1 VSVSH
6 AEPVGVEGRATGDAK
21 AHFACLLEVVQAV
34 NSTLQLPTVLNLILD
49 KAIEVM
55 RAEAGS
61 IMILDETS
69 GELQVRAA
77 RGARASEIFGRSV
90 KLGEGIAGWVA
101 LYGQPLLLM
110 DGIRDARFHTIC
122 QRDDVR
128 DALCVPLQAAGTV
141 EGVLCLNNRG
151 GPGPFTSDDLA
162 LLAALGNHV
171 TLAIKNASLYEQT
184 ARQRHTMERLLS
196 KLVWA
201 QEEERKKVSLEI
213 HDGPAQTL
221 YSALFR
227 LQTYQALLRDD
238 PEKACEELN
247 TAVAS
252 IRDTLQEIRRL
263 IFDLRPMSLDE
274 IGLVP
279 ALRQYAEKVKT
290 RHGIR
295 VEVKTRGRERR
306 FPVSLETALYR
317 IVQEAL
323 TNTWKHARAT
333 KASVTVSFD
342 PRRCDIQIA
351 DDGVGFDLAA
361 VGANGQGEHLGIA
374 GIRERAEMIGGTLR
388 IASAPG
394 AGTTVIVSVPVS
406 NADGNK
412 EEPDDSTVNRR

>member
-1 VSVSH
+1 MSVSH
-6 AEPVGVEGRATGDAK
+6 TKPVGVESRASGDAN
-21 AHFACLLEVVQAV
+21 AHVACLLEVVQAV
-34 NSTLQLPTVLNLILD
+34 NSTLQLPSVLNLILD

-55 RAEAGS
+55 LAEAGS
-61 IMILDETS
+61 IMILDESS
-69 GELQVRAA
+69 GELRVRAA
-77 RGARASEIFGRSV
+77 RGARSQEIFGRSV

-101 LYGQPLLLM
+101 LYGQPLLLK

-122 QRDDVR
+122 RRDDVR
-128 DALCVPLQAAGTV
+128 DALCVPLQADGTV
-141 EGVLCLNNRG
+141 EGVLCLNNRRG
-151 GPGPFTSDDLA
+151 KGSFTHDDLR
-162 LLAALGNHV
+162 LLTALGNHV
-171 TLAIKNASLYEQT
+171 TLAIRNAALYEQT
-184 ARQRHTMERLLS
+184 LRQRRTMERLLS

-227 LQTYQALLRDD
+227 LQTYQALLRED
-238 PEKACEELN
+238 PDKAAEEL
-247 TAVAS
+247 S
-252 IRDTLQEIRRL
+252 IAITSIKETLQETRRL

-279 ALRQYAEKVKT
+279 ALRQYAEKLST
-290 RHGIR
+290 RHAIR
-295 VEVKTRGRERR
+295 VEVKTRGTERR

-333 KASVTVSFD
+333 KASVTVTFD
-342 PRRCDIQIA
+342 PCRCDIQIA

-406 NADGNK
+406 QADGN
-412 EEPDDSTVNRR
+412 D